1 MVVTVPQTCLLLLV
15 TAVGRVQRCLLLI
28 NEETTNMTSW
38 KTLSIYLLVCLT
50 YLWFNHLL
58 LYL

>member
-38 KTLSIYLLVCLT
+38 KTLSIYIGLFNQSLV
-50 YLWFNHLL
+50 
-58 LYL
+58 